1 MPVTIT
7 AYHGTDSN
15 NVDDIKKDNFI
26 YRPDKSHWLGNGIY
40 FFIDGIGEEAIT
52 LASKWAIAQ
61 SWNNRAKC
69 YVYKNYSVLK
79 TEIDLKNTSILDLTS
94 DEGLELYNKYRNRL
108 LDKLEYYDLRENYSG
123 NSGFEYDFKLFEHI
137 KNNSSVDII
146 ISHIYIKFTKER
158 KALVKSRIPNCTII
172 SIADN
177 NYLDKESIVE
187 VRKGRVDDG

>member
-1 MPVTIT
+1 M
-7 AYHGTDSN
+7 
-15 NVDDIKKDNFI
+15 
-26 YRPDKSHWLGNGIY
+26 GNGIY
-40 FFIDGIGEEAIT
+40 FFIDGIGEKAIT

-61 SWNNRAKC
+61 SWNNKAKR

-79 TEIDLKNTSILDLTS
+79 AEVNLENTSILDLTS

-108 LDKLEYYDLRENYSG
+108 VDKLEYYDLRENYSG
-123 NSGFEYDFKLFEHI
+123 FEYDFKLFEQI

-177 NYLDKESIVE
+177 NYLDQESISE
-187 VRKGRVDDG
+187 VRQGRVDNG